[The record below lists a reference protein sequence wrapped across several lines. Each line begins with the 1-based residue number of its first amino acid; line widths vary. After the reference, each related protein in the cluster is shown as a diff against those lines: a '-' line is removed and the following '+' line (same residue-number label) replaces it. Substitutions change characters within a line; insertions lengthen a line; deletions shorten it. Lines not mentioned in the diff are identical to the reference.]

1 MDGKIKVP
9 GRSARIQEGPC
20 VRALHARDESES
32 EMLGGQRAD
41 VVRVWWQVQD
51 QRFRRWSIKGNYRQV

>member
-9 GRSARIQEGPC
+9 GRGAGTQRGPC
-20 VRALHARDESES
+20 VRALHARDESDR

-41 VVRVWWQVQD
+41 VVRVWRQVQD
-51 QRFRRWSIKGNYRQV
+51 QRFRRWSIKGSYSQA